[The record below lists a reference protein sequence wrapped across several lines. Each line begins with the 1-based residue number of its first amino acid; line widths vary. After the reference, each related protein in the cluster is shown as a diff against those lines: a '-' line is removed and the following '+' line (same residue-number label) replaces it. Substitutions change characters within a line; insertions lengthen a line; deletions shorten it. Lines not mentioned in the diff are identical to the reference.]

1 MGSLFSGPKK
11 PAPDPELAKQKA
23 EQVKIN
29 KQEAD
34 RQAFEGSERNRK
46 IAGNLYGS
54 KSLQG
59 DDMDD
64 FSGYRRKMM
73 GGNKDAY

>member
-1 MGSLFSGPKK
+1 MGFMKTPKVAK
-11 PAPDPELAKQKA
+11 DPDLEAKKA
-23 EQVKIN
+23 EQQKIN
-29 KQEAD
+29 KED
-34 RQAFEGSERNRK
+34 SERQAFEKSERDRK
-46 IAGNLYGS
+46 IAGNMIGS

-73 GGNKDAY
+73 GGNKNA

>member
-1 MGSLFSGPKK
+1 MFKTPK
-11 PAPDPELAKQKA
+11 PAPNPELEKQKA
-23 EQVKIN
+23 DQAKIN
-29 KQEAD
+29 KQEAE
-34 RQAFEGSERNRK
+34 RQAFDDSERKRK
-46 IAGNLYGS
+46 IAGNMIGS

-73 GGNKDAY
+73 GGNKNA

>member
-1 MGSLFSGPKK
+1 MKTPKVAK
-11 PAPDPELAKQKA
+11 DPDLEAKKA
-23 EQVKIN
+23 EQQKIN
-29 KQEAD
+29 KEESE
-34 RQAFEGSERNRK
+34 RQAFEKSERNRK
-46 IAGNLYGS
+46 IAGNMIGS

-73 GGNKDAY
+73 GGNKNA

>member
-1 MGSLFSGPKK
+1 MGMFKTPK
-11 PAPDPELAKQKA
+11 PAPNPELDKQKA
-23 EQVKIN
+23 DQAKIN
-29 KQEAD
+29 KQEAEL
-34 RQAFEGSERNRK
+34 QAFETSEKNRK
-46 IAGNLYGS
+46 IAGNLYGN

-73 GGNKDAY
+73 GGNKNA

>member
-1 MGSLFSGPKK
+1 MFKTPK
-11 PAPDPELAKQKA
+11 PAPNPELEKQKA
-23 EQVKIN
+23 DQAKIN
-29 KQEAD
+29 KQEAE
-34 RQAFEGSERNRK
+34 RQAFDDSERKRK
-46 IAGNLYGS
+46 IAGNMIGS

-73 GGNKDAY
+73 GGNKYA

>member
-1 MGSLFSGPKK
+1 MGMFKTPK
-11 PAPDPELAKQKA
+11 PAPNPELEKQKA
-23 EQVKIN
+23 EQAKIN
-29 KQEAD
+29 KQEAEL
-34 RQAFEGSERNRK
+34 QAFETSEKNRK
-46 IAGNLYGS
+46 IAGNLYGN

-73 GGNKDAY
+73 GGNKNA

>member
-1 MGSLFSGPKK
+1 MKTPK
-11 PAPDPELAKQKA
+11 PAPNPELEKQKA
-23 EQVKIN
+23 DQKRIN
-29 KQEAD
+29 KEESE
-34 RQAFEGSERNRK
+34 RQAFEKSERDRK
-46 IAGNLYGS
+46 IAGNMIGS

-73 GGNKDAY
+73 GGNKNA

>member
-1 MGSLFSGPKK
+1 MGMFKTPK
-11 PAPDPELAKQKA
+11 PAPNPELDKQKA
-23 EQVKIN
+23 DQPKIN
-29 KQEAD
+29 KQEAEL
-34 RQAFEGSERNRK
+34 QAFETSEKNRK
-46 IAGNLYGS
+46 IAGNLYGN

-73 GGNKDAY
+73 GGNKNA

>member
-1 MGSLFSGPKK
+1 MGFMKTPKVAK
-11 PAPDPELAKQKA
+11 DPDLEAKKA
-23 EQVKIN
+23 EQQKIN
-29 KQEAD
+29 KEESE
-34 RQAFEGSERNRK
+34 RQAFEKSERDRK
-46 IAGNLYGS
+46 IAGNMMGS

-73 GGNKDAY
+73 GGNKNA

>member
-1 MGSLFSGPKK
+1 MFKTPK
-11 PAPDPELAKQKA
+11 PAPNPELDKQKA
-23 EQVKIN
+23 DQKRIN
-29 KQEAD
+29 KEESE
-34 RQAFEGSERNRK
+34 RQAFEKSERDRK
-46 IAGNLYGS
+46 IAGNMIGS

-73 GGNKDAY
+73 GGNKNA

>member
-1 MGSLFSGPKK
+1 MGFMKTPK
-11 PAPDPELAKQKA
+11 PRPDPDLEAKKA

-34 RQAFEGSERNRK
+34 RQAFEKSERDRK
-46 IAGNLYGS
+46 IAGNMIGS

-64 FSGYRRKMM
+64 FTGYRRKMM

>member
-1 MGSLFSGPKK
+1 MFKTPK
-11 PAPDPELAKQKA
+11 PAPDPELEKQKA
-23 EQVKIN
+23 EQAKIN

-34 RQAFEGSERNRK
+34 RQAWEDSERKRK
-46 IAGNLYGS
+46 LAGNMYGS

-59 DDMDD
+59 EDMND

-73 GGNKDAY
+73 GGNNYG

>member
-1 MGSLFSGPKK
+1 MFKTPK
-11 PAPDPELAKQKA
+11 PAPNPELEKQKA
-23 EQVKIN
+23 DQKRIN
-29 KQEAD
+29 KEESE
-34 RQAFEGSERNRK
+34 RQAFETSEKNRK

-59 DDMDD
+59 EDMDD

-73 GGNKDAY
+73 GGNKNA

>member
-1 MGSLFSGPKK
+1 MFKTPK
-11 PAPDPELAKQKA
+11 PAPNPELEKQKA
-23 EQVKIN
+23 DQKRIN
-29 KQEAD
+29 KEESE
-34 RQAFEGSERNRK
+34 RQAFEKSERDRK
-46 IAGNLYGS
+46 IAGNMIGS

-73 GGNKDAY
+73 GGNKNA